1 MSGVTCSVKIRK
13 GKPPATTAQGF
24 CLEVSLRYTE
34 RHFMHQIHLTEPQGI
49 IKNLQQR
56 RRVLLG
62 GFPQIYR
69 KECQSLNLCD

>member
-24 CLEVSLRYTE
+24 CLGVSLRYTE
-34 RHFMHQIHLTEPQGI
+34 RHFMHQIHLIEPQGI

-56 RRVLLG
+56 RRVFAW
-62 GFPQIYR
+62 GFPPDIQ
-69 KECQSLNLCD
+69 KGMSKPKSM